1 MSHIDLPK
9 FTNTLLDHTEFWSSP
24 HDIDTASYFITDA
37 IYKAALESRIKH
49 TPTKYPAVSKNATQ
63 RWSNILNSNDS
74 QKIWAAIDWKGNY
87 KDTPDNLSSPTDEQF
102 CEYFTNLLNDTP
114 PERLLIP
121 ETDKVIPEL
130 DRDFEPGEIDD
141 CIKDLKS
148 DKAAGID
155 GIPPGLFKSL
165 SDEWIVVLT
174 YLFNMVFS
182 GEYPL
187 QWTIARLFMIF
198 KKGDRLFPSNYRGIS
213 IVTAISKIYDMVL
226 NNRFMKWF
234 SPSFEQSG
242 AQRGRSCSEQILVV
256 RLLVDIA
263 RKLRLPLYIGFIDF
277 QKAYDWL
284 NRNLLLTM
292 LADEG
297 CSKRFLN
304 AVAASLSTTLS
315 RIGNSEFAS
324 TKGVR
329 QGGPSSCALFTYYV
343 DCMIKS
349 INEYGPDGW
358 LGVLHCL
365 MQMDDTAVFAT
376 SRESFID
383 KLKRSKQCS
392 DKIKQSMHPV
402 KSKFFT
408 VNMDD
413 KEPIYLDNVKISYQE
428 LYIYLDTELSNSN
441 ITEQVR
447 DHLASKN
454 GNKLKFL
461 SFLAKNSSAPYKVK
475 EKV

>member
-1 MSHIDLPK
+1 
-9 FTNTLLDHTEFWSSP
+9 
-24 HDIDTASYFITDA
+24 
-37 IYKAALESRIKH
+37 
-49 TPTKYPAVSKNATQ
+49 
-63 RWSNILNSNDS
+63 
-74 QKIWAAIDWKGNY
+74 
-87 KDTPDNLSSPTDEQF
+87 
-102 CEYFTNLLNDTP
+102 
-114 PERLLIP
+114 
-121 ETDKVIPEL
+121 
-130 DRDFEPGEIDD
+130 
-141 CIKDLKS
+141 
-148 DKAAGID
+148 
-155 GIPPGLFKSL
+155 
-165 SDEWIVVLT
+165 
-174 YLFNMVFS
+174 MV
-182 GEYPL
+182 
-187 QWTIARLFMIF
+187 
-198 KKGDRLFPSNYRGIS
+198 
-213 IVTAISKIYDMVL
+213 
-226 NNRFMKWF
+226 
-234 SPSFEQSG
+234 
-242 AQRGRSCSEQILVV
+242 
-256 RLLVDIA
+256 
-263 RKLRLPLYIGFIDF
+263 
-277 QKAYDWL
+277 
-284 NRNLLLTM
+284 
-292 LADEG
+292 EG

-376 SRESFID
+376 SRQSFID

-408 VNMDD
+408 VNVDD

-428 LYIYLDTELSNSN
+428 LYIYLGTELSNSN

-447 DHLASKN
+447 NHLASKN

-461 SFLAKNSSAPYKVK
+461 SFSGKNSSTSIR
-475 EKV
+475 